1 MAVPVSR
8 TEQWAGFDPT
18 TRERL
23 IESSLDEIDR
33 RFDRIEARMSR
44 IMWLLV
50 TAVVSTSTATVLL
63 AMNLVAAGH
72 P

>member
-8 TEQWAGFDPT
+8 TEQWSGFDPV

-44 IMWLLV
+44 IMWLLM

-63 AMNLVAAGH
+63 AMNLVAAGK